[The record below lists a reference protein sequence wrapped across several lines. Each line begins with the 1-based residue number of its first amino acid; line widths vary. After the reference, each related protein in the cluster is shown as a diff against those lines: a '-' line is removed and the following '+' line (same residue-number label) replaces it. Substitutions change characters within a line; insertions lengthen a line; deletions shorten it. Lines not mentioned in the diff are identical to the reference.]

1 MINTKLAHFVSLFLL
16 ILLLSGCTISEE
28 QTSENIITSQNL
40 PLMESSVI
48 TNTPWTTRVSTGEYQ
63 FDGDWL
69 HIKKDDIAELILYID
84 SLNKS
89 LKQE

>member
-1 MINTKLAHFVSLFLL
+1 
-16 ILLLSGCTISEE
+16 
-28 QTSENIITSQNL
+28 
-40 PLMESSVI
+40 MESSVI